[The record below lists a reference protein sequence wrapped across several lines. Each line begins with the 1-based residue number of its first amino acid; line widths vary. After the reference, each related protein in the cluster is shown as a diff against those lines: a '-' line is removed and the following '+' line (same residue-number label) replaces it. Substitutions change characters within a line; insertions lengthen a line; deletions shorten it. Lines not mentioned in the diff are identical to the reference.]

1 MEQHVVAVSYIAA
14 GDIANISKHVSVT
27 PTPGSVIVNGPRSR
41 SRHSWTKVGSLRPL
55 DGITSCWSFASRP
68 VGQDRVGSEKVGP
81 EQRCAVEADCCRRPE
96 VAWLGG
102 RSECRTVRG
111 GVPLVVVSL
120 YALDE
125 TISASSAIERMMT
138 IC

>member
-1 MEQHVVAVSYIAA
+1 MDQDQDQDQDTRGQKLAPCGLLMASPRVGASRSARSAKTVWEAKKWARNDDARLRLIVADV
-14 GDIANISKHVSVT
+14 
-27 PTPGSVIVNGPRSR
+27 PRWPGS
-41 SRHSWTKVGSLRPL
+41 
-55 DGITSCWSFASRP
+55 
-68 VGQDRVGSEKVGP
+68 
-81 EQRCAVEADCCRRPE
+81 
-96 VAWLGG
+96 GG

-120 YALDE
+120 YALGE